1 MNRRVKL
8 RELEVGRNRFCENT
22 VEKCH
27 FLSPLLEEVKLHV
40 SLKFSSSNLDQEG
53 VDSKNTNVGCEL
65 TVNANS
71 SSLSLNQTLRYN
83 QHLNIAITKTGS
95 ILDGQTLLIRIS
107 KMLFFKN
114 VNL

>member
-1 MNRRVKL
+1 MGVKNFIILNRRVKL

-40 SLKFSSSNLDQEG
+40 SFKFSSSNLDQEG

-65 TVNANS
+65 LNRTV
-71 SSLSLNQTLRYN
+71 LVYL
-83 QHLNIAITKTGS
+83 
-95 ILDGQTLLIRIS
+95 
-107 KMLFFKN
+107 
-114 VNL
+114 